1 MKQMDLFEQSTA
13 PENVMAPASV
23 GAPPA
28 GAAIIAFP
36 QSRNVGRARH
46 VAEKLEARQGKAKD
60 SYWRRVCNDLAAM
73 LYRAGIDDRQVEAQI
88 QAFHDAVSLE
98 LHRLHNARAGGAA

>member
-1 MKQMDLFEQSTA
+1 MKQLDLFDQSA
-13 PENVMAPASV
+13 ALEDIMAQASV
-23 GAPPA
+23 GAPTG

-36 QSRNVGRARH
+36 QSRNVGRARR

-60 SYWRRVCNDLAAM
+60 SYWRRVCNDLASM

-98 LHRLHNARAGGAA
+98 LYRLHNSRAGGAA